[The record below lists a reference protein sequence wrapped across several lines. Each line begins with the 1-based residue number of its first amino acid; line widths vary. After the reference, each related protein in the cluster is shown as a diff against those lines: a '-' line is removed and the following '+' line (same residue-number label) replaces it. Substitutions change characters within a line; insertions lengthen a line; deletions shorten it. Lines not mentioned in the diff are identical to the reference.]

1 MTGCD
6 TVAES
11 VEVLMC
17 WPRLSS
23 VRHACGWSN
32 GIGGAGGAFEVL
44 GQPEHLLMNPMGQ
57 LWAALAAAIC
67 CLLVFWVR
75 IQKNLLD
82 GVSQLALAVLV
93 TGASQSR
100 QHEVEIG
107 DLLHEGF
114 GGLEVLALSH
124 TDFSDLFS
132 VLLDAVNFP
141 HMAKILPVGIHLR
154 QVLDDMCFLISRNW
168 EFPMGF
174 FYFLDVIQEAT
185 TLRLRWNPISIR
197 IAPKMWSSSLS
208 SVVYSV
214 LKNLGAITL
223 TVCTTFDS
231 RVESAC
237 FELTGL
243 DKAIHLIKL
252 GENWRDFERGGEQN
266 NVLV

>member
-1 MTGCD
+1 MANNLPLRGGHSIVDPSCD
-6 TVAES
+6 
-11 VEVLMC
+11 
-17 WPRLSS
+17 
-23 VRHACGWSN
+23 
-32 GIGGAGGAFEVL
+32 
-44 GQPEHLLMNPMGQ
+44 
-57 LWAALAAAIC
+57 
-67 CLLVFWVR
+67 VR

-132 VLLDAVNFP
+132 VLIDAVNFP
-141 HMAKILPVGIHLR
+141 HMEKILPVGIHLR

-208 SVVYSV
+208 SVFYSV

-266 NVLV
+266 NLIHLSHRWEPCQTELQMYDAMLAVYPLKCNSLLLSLFLLWKNLTMQAAAHDSNSS